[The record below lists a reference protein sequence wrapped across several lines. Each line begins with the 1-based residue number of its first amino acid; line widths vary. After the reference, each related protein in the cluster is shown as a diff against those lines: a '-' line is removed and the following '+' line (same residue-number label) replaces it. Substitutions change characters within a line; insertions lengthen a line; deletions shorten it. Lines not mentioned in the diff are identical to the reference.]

1 LNESGGEATDVTRE
15 KARGPAQ
22 TWLHACDSRKRW
34 SAVADARTVWWA
46 VLLAVITA
54 LIALKRSPNAQF
66 QDKPGACKLIE
77 TAVNRGDQTM
87 KPRVA
92 ECRAN

>member
-1 LNESGGEATDVTRE
+1 M
-15 KARGPAQ
+15 
-22 TWLHACDSRKRW
+22 
-34 SAVADARTVWWA
+34 
-46 VLLAVITA
+46 IT
-54 LIALKRSPNAQF
+54 NAQF

-87 KPRVA
+87 KPRLA